1 MNRPVAIIV
10 ALLVIAGAGVAAYV
24 GFGGREPATETAA
37 VPATTAPA
45 ASTTPPAEPAA
56 TPPAAP
62 PPAATPT
69 PPAAENSTAAATTD
83 VPAAATTDSSAP
95 ATAASSETS
104 AAPQTAGNETA
115 AIPAAPPPPP
125 VITAE
130 DHSLGNPE
138 APVTIVEYASMT
150 CPHCAAF
157 AKDTMPKLKSEF
169 IDKGHVRYV
178 FRPFPLDRLALR
190 ASLMADCVPGDGYFE
205 LLDKLFATQKDWIQA
220 ANPLDA
226 LRALGKE
233 AGIEESKIDGCMTDD
248 KVIDRIA
255 VAYKEAVDVY
265 GVNATPSFLING
277 KKFSGA
283 LPFDDLT
290 SEGATVSGLNT
301 IIREL
306 LPK

>member
-1 MNRPVAIIV
+1 MNRPVAIVV

-24 GFGGREPATETAA
+24 GFGDRGPATETAA
-37 VPATTAPA
+37 IPA
-45 ASTTPPAEPAA
+45 ASAPAEPTTPPAETAA
-56 TPPAAP
+56 TPPPAP
-62 PPAATPT
+62 APAAAPT
-69 PPAAENSTAAATTD
+69 PPAAENSTAATD
-83 VPAAATTDSSAP
+83 VPAATTTDSSAP
-95 ATAASSETS
+95 AAASSETS
-104 AAPQTAGNETA
+104 AAPQTGGNETA
-115 AIPAAPPPPP
+115 AVPATAPPPP

-130 DHSLGNPE
+130 DHSLGNAE

-157 AKDTMPKLKSEF
+157 SQETMPKLKSEF

-233 AGIEESKIDGCMTDD
+233 AGIEESKIDGCMTDE
-248 KVIDRIA
+248 KAIDRIA
-255 VAYKEAVDVY
+255 ASYKEAVDVY

-290 SEGATVSGLNT
+290 SNGTSVNGLST

>member
-62 PPAATPT
+62 PPAAAPT

-115 AIPAAPPPPP
+115 AIPAAPPPLP

-130 DHSLGNPE
+130 DHSLGKAD
-138 APVTIVEYASMT
+138 APVTIIEYASMT
-150 CPHCAAF
+150 CPHCA
-157 AKDTMPKLKSEF
+157 KWDKEMMPRVKSEF
-169 IDKGHVRYV
+169 IDKG
-178 FRPFPLDRLALR
+178 LS
-190 ASLMADCVPGDGYFE
+190 ASCSGRSRSTAWRCGHRRWRTACP
-205 LLDKLFATQKDWIQA
+205 ATATSRWSTSCSA
-220 ANPLDA
+220 ARTTGPRANPLDA
-226 LRALGKE
+226 LQQIGRT
-233 AGIEESKIDGCMTDD
+233 AGIEERMRSLHRRRG
-248 KVIDRIA
+248 
-255 VAYKEAVDVY
+255 
-265 GVNATPSFLING
+265 
-277 KKFSGA
+277 
-283 LPFDDLT
+283 
-290 SEGATVSGLNT
+290 GL
-301 IIREL
+301 R
-306 LPK
+306 PHC

>member
-45 ASTTPPAEPAA
+45 EPAA

-62 PPAATPT
+62 AAAPT

-248 KVIDRIA
+248 TAIDRIA

>member
-10 ALLVIAGAGVAAYV
+10 ALLVIFGAGVAAYV
-24 GFGGREPATETAA
+24 GFGGRDPAIETAA

-45 ASTTPPAEPAA
+45 AATTPPAEPAA

-62 PPAATPT
+62 T
-69 PPAAENSTAAATTD
+69 PPSTENSTAAATD
-83 VPAAATTDSSAP
+83 LPAAATTDNSAP

-104 AAPQTAGNETA
+104 AAPETAANETA
-115 AIPAAPPPPP
+115 AVTAAAPPPP
-125 VITAE
+125 VISPE

-190 ASLMADCVPGDGYFE
+190 ASLMADCVAGDGYFE

-220 ANPLDA
+220 TNPLDA

-233 AGIEESKIDGCMTDD
+233 AGIEESKIDGCMTDE
-248 KVIDRIA
+248 KAIDRIA

-290 SEGATVSGLNT
+290 SEGATVNGLNT